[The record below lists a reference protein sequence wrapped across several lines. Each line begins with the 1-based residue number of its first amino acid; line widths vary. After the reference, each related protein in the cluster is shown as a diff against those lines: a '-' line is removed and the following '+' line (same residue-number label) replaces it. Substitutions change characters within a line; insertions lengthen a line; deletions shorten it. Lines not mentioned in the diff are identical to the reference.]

1 MDITDLIGEA
11 TEYDK
16 KQALEKK
23 KPKSWCKSVSAF
35 ANGIGGTLIFGI
47 TNDDQIVGLAD
58 AEHDAEIISEQIKI
72 RLEPIPEF
80 HISFFETEDGKKLIL
95 LNVSGGEETPYYYAA
110 DGVMEAFVRLGNES
124 VKADATELK
133 RLVLRGKNSSFD
145 SLSTTYQASDF
156 AFSKLKERY
165 KSWTG
170 ESLDEKELLSFG
182 LVDAK
187 GMLTNAGALLADDS
201 PIRWSR
207 IFCTRWNGLTKGGG
221 VTDALDDA
229 EYSGSLITLLN
240 EGAAFIKRN
249 THTKWKKL
257 QIPELTCRIIVRE
270 AILRHL

>member
-16 KQALEKK
+16 KQALEEK

-47 TNDDQIVGLAD
+47 TNDNQVIGLVN
-58 AEHDAEIISEQIKI
+58 AEHDAEVISEQIKT
-72 RLEPIPEF
+72 RLDPIPEF
-80 HISFFETEDGKKLIL
+80 HMCFYETDDNRKLIL

-133 RLVLRGKNSSFD
+133 RLVLRGKNSSYD
-145 SLSTTYQASDF
+145 SLGTTYQASDF
-156 AFSKLKERY
+156 SFSKLKERY

-182 LVDAK
+182 LVDTK
-187 GMLTNAGALLADDS
+187 GMLTNAGALMADNS

-207 IFCTRWNGLTKGGG
+207 IFCTRWNGLTKG
-221 VTDALDDA
+221 A
-229 EYSGSLITLLN
+229 E
-240 EGAAFIKRN
+240 
-249 THTKWKKL
+249 
-257 QIPELTCRIIVRE
+257 
-270 AILRHL
+270 